1 MEMAFR
7 GGEVGLCHIAQH
19 AMGLR
24 QILVAVR
31 KVRRSVE
38 TGAQFPDS
46 AVQCIRR
53 SDRDQRLAEPHAHQS
68 RVATDVLDRT
78 RERIDGI
85 CRPVGAD
92 QGLALQLVKIGVV
105 RLLRDQGVDL
115 GDRLEPSNG
124 FIELIS
130 RLIHEVVAGRSKVR
144 RPAHDSELF
153 RYGLRLAPALGR
165 HSGADASQE
174 ARAQIWANHV
184 EMWQFDLEESAKA
197 EAERQAKALNAVL
210 DDFPDAG
217 RIFSRAFSTSPETP
231 AVSSDIFRP
240 FLEVILSMED
250 KDPEETGRDAFER
263 RCACLRALASD
274 LTLVSRLAPRLHD
287 DALRQFFIAEAFE
300 VILEDWRAERGVQRW
315 SESNFN
321 DNYWALLDLDALGR
335 QAGIGSAFAIE
346 ALNAPL
352 PPDGDRLVTLML
364 QGPDMAARKAIQK
377 LSSDQDRVDRLIAQA
392 GRHRDSQISAT

>member
-1 MEMAFR
+1 
-7 GGEVGLCHIAQH
+7 
-19 AMGLR
+19 
-24 QILVAVR
+24 
-31 KVRRSVE
+31 
-38 TGAQFPDS
+38 
-46 AVQCIRR
+46 
-53 SDRDQRLAEPHAHQS
+53 
-68 RVATDVLDRT
+68 
-78 RERIDGI
+78 
-85 CRPVGAD
+85 
-92 QGLALQLVKIGVV
+92 
-105 RLLRDQGVDL
+105 
-115 GDRLEPSNG
+115 
-124 FIELIS
+124 
-130 RLIHEVVAGRSKVR
+130 
-144 RPAHDSELF
+144 
-153 RYGLRLAPALGR
+153 
-165 HSGADASQE
+165 
-174 ARAQIWANHV
+174 
-184 EMWQFDLEESAKA
+184 
-197 EAERQAKALNAVL
+197 
-210 DDFPDAG
+210 
-217 RIFSRAFSTSPETP
+217 
-231 AVSSDIFRP
+231 
-240 FLEVILSMED
+240 MED